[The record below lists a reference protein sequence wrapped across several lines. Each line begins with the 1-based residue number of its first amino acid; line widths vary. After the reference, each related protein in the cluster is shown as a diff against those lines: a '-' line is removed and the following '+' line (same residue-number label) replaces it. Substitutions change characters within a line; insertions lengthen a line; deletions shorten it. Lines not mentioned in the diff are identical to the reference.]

1 MDGARGALATTSRGS
16 VLPPVAVHDL
26 ACFLELFEGLPAS
39 AAVFKELC
47 NQPLD
52 EPELCVR
59 ALSATTRLC
68 LQWSVEECGR
78 KVRRCRSIIVW
89 QEWLKADVAPWSVDL
104 THALVN
110 EVQAH
115 RRQVLMATHCADATP
130 DDVCEMILWAK
141 QTWKSAVL
149 GPCPACDR
157 DVPPRK
163 RLRLECSQ
171 LCCRCTLKR
180 AFE

>member
-1 MDGARGALATTSRGS
+1 MA
-16 VLPPVAVHDL
+16 
-26 ACFLELFEGLPAS
+26 E
-39 AAVFKELC
+39 
-47 NQPLD
+47 
-52 EPELCVR
+52 
-59 ALSATTRLC
+59 
-68 LQWSVEECGR
+68 
-78 KVRRCRSIIVW
+78 
-89 QEWLKADVAPWSVDL
+89 ADVAPWSVDL

-130 DDVCEMILWAK
+130 DGVREMILWAK

-157 DVPPRK
+157 DEPPRK

-171 LCCRCTLKR
+171 LCCRCTLKH
-180 AFE
+180 AIE

>member
-1 MDGARGALATTSRGS
+1 MYGARGALATTSRS
-16 VLPPVAVHDL
+16 FVLPPAAVHEV
-26 ACFLELFEGLPAS
+26 ARFLELFEGLPAS

-47 NQPLD
+47 NQPLN

-59 ALSATTRLC
+59 VLSATTRLC

-78 KVRRCRSIIVW
+78 KGRRCGSNIVW
-89 QEWLKADVAPWSVDL
+89 QEWLNAGVAPWSVDL
-104 THALVN
+104 TYALVN

-115 RRQVLMATHCADATP
+115 RRQVVMATHCADATP
-130 DDVCEMILWAK
+130 NGVREMILWAK
-141 QTWKSAVL
+141 QTWKSAIL

-157 DVPPRK
+157 DEPPRR

-171 LCCRCTLKR
+171 LCCRCTLKH
-180 AFE
+180 AIE